1 MTAVPRGFD
10 TRSAVRALGR
20 VIRSQAAEL
29 KLLRIATQDL
39 TNALHL
45 LRLDVQTRLPQKE
58 VMQYELRSN
67 RSTTVDPGVA
77 SGENTH
83 VPPGTGALSGPYWE
97 ARFKALY
104 ERGQEALEP
113 TYPEHNWLVKPDVG
127 RQAQPPWQ
135 GQDLQG
141 QDTGPREG

>member
-45 LRLDVQTRLPQKE
+45 LRLDMQTRLPK
-58 VMQYELRSN
+58 
-67 RSTTVDPGVA
+67 A
-77 SGENTH
+77 
-83 VPPGTGALSGPYWE
+83 PGTEPALAGPYWE

-104 ERGQEALEP
+104 ARGQEALEP
-113 TYPEHNWLVKPDVG
+113 TYPDRLYDEERI
-127 RQAQPPWQ
+127 RQIEDKIAAKM
-135 GQDLQG
+135 
-141 QDTGPREG
+141 REG